1 MPNTHAIHGPTGG
14 SHFGSTPITMT
25 GWAAGGL
32 AILYVIG
39 VAQYLSPIKFIGM
52 GVPTLVGLLAGACG
66 LFAILIR
73 HDRSWVAWLGI
84 AVAVVAVALTLL
96 LV

>member
-1 MPNTHAIHGPTGG
+1 MPNTHAIPGPSGG
-14 SHFGSTPITMT
+14 SHFGSMPITKW

-39 VAQYLSPIKFIGM
+39 VAQYLSPIKIIGM
-52 GVPTLVGLLAGACG
+52 GLPTIAGLLAGACG
-66 LFAILIR
+66 LFAILKR
-73 HDRSWVAWLGI
+73 HDRSWAAWLGV
-84 AVAVVAVALTLL
+84 AAAVVAVALTLL